1 MLENTDGA
9 IRNGQSRETDN
20 IGYTRRRKTKQ
31 KYNRNTT
38 MRTQTQII
46 STRHER
52 FYKQLEVKTNL
63 TSFICGKSYSCL
75 LCTCIPSINIK
86 LNQIKF
92 KIQDM
97 TVPGNAKK
105 HIVSGISVIFSVLEN
120 IKKKSEDTKGVFIIR
135 KSKKNIYNIMAKLK
149 AQKEKQRFRKDY
161 TEN

>member
-63 TSFICGKSYSCL
+63 TAFICGKSYSCL

-105 HIVSGISVIFSVLEN
+105 HTVSGISVIFSVREN

-135 KSKKNIYNIMAKLK
+135 KSKKNIYNIKG
-149 AQKEKQRFRKDY
+149 QKEKQRFRKDY

>member
-86 LNQIKF
+86 LSQRKF

-105 HIVSGISVIFSVLEN
+105 HTVSGISVIFSVREN
-120 IKKKSEDTKGVFIIR
+120 IKKNLKIPKGY
-135 KSKKNIYNIMAKLK
+135 S
-149 AQKEKQRFRKDY
+149 
-161 TEN
+161 